1 MPLYEESSFLFM
13 IVTLYSIQ
21 FEVSSSCVK
30 SIGSAFTRHEVTS
43 PLLQRLTLSA
53 NPRHFPLFT
62 LCSLKRRKA
71 STGLGLEGHSL
82 HGASVQFLQL
92 DKTAAHSKNSHCVSY
107 RWVTSILRPSRSQAW
122 EWTWE
127 DNARIWPEKKQ
138 WEGYLP
144 VLKDQLP
151 YSEGYCF
158 IFFFFFTLFFFISLE
173 NFRCLIA

>member
-1 MPLYEESSFLFM
+1 M

-43 PLLQRLTLSA
+43 PLLQWLTLSA

-127 DNARIWPEKKQ
+127 DNAHIWPEKKQ

-144 VLKDQLP
+144 VLEAVFAKRTNCPILKVIV
-151 YSEGYCF
+151 SSV
-158 IFFFFFTLFFFISLE
+158 FFLLLFFSLSPWKI
-173 NFRCLIA
+173 FVAW